1 MFIPMRPI
9 LCVLACLSF
18 ASPSQATE
26 LQRGVLVDP
35 ANSQVLVM
43 RPEGGIAAI
52 DIANGKQRWT
62 SQAAD
67 MPVALSESRV
77 LAVAEPAERGRL
89 HYALIDGGSG
99 AVGGHGSAPLPHP
112 ARALVDDRLGEQFQI
127 KASAASLDWAYRHSH
142 ISGALLAGDDW
153 GPTRDGAAPKKAQQE
168 DAAVALAGSFSVDWT
183 DAKLSPV
190 ENSKGLT
197 SEKPRLVEIGLPQP
211 GAARRFHSASGA
223 HTLVSEPISQGGY
236 RWTLLDS
243 KGAAL
248 GSIDSQH
255 SYLPFEV
262 VQGVL
267 LFVQPLSISFEE
279 NDIDVQR
286 PELQAINLSDGKL
299 LWQAD
304 VRDTE
309 FRGPYP
315 P

>member
-1 MFIPMRPI
+1 MLMSMRPV
-9 LCVLACLSF
+9 LCVLACLAFVSQ
-18 ASPSQATE
+18 SQATE

-35 ANSQVLVM
+35 ANSQVLMM

-52 DIANGKQRWT
+52 DIANGKLRWT

-67 MPVALSESRV
+67 MPVALSENRV

-99 AVGGHGSAPLPHP
+99 AVSGHKSAPLPHP
-112 ARALVDDRLGEQFQI
+112 ARALINDRLGEHFQI
-127 KASAASLDWAYRHSH
+127 KAGSASLDWSYRHSH
-142 ISGALLAGDDW
+142 VSGALLAGDDW
-153 GPTRDGAAPKKAQQE
+153 GPTRDGAAPKKAQPE
-168 DAAVALAGSFSVDWT
+168 DAAVALAGSFSVDWA

-190 ENSKGLT
+190 ANSKGLA
-197 SEKPRLVEIGLPQP
+197 SEKPRAVEIGLPQP
-211 GAARRFHSASGA
+211 GAARRFYSASGA
-223 HTLVSEPISQGGY
+223 HILLSEPTPQGSY
-236 RWTLLDS
+236 RWTLQDS
-243 KGAAL
+243 KGGAL

-279 NDIDVQR
+279 NDMDLQR